1 MVVFISVYLKKGH
14 ISNQTSYNIMI
25 EISDGF
31 QFNDGKEDHKM
42 MLYSAFFSYDE
53 LINCAI
59 AGIAFLA
66 GT

>member
-1 MVVFISVYLKKGH
+1 
-14 ISNQTSYNIMI
+14 MI

-59 AGIAFLA
+59 AGVAFLA
-66 GT
+66 GTSNLTDKEAVNVNLQASPQY